1 MPMHCATGGGR
12 RPGLTRRAEPR
23 RRAGLMPGSVVLV
36 LGAEALVES
45 LRRLGA
51 TPVVARDGAE
61 ARALLAEGAWALL
74 LCRWPGDGSGAAG
87 LLEALRHEGRIP
99 GLPVLAVLERPDPRA
114 IMAAAHAGASA
125 CVIEPVTDPE
135 LRARLE
141 LALGRRSAG
150 G

>member
-1 MPMHCATGGGR
+1 MPIRRAAGGRR

-23 RRAGLMPGSVVLV
+23 RRAGLAPGGAVLV

-51 TPVVARDGAE
+51 TPVVARDGAG

-74 LCRWPGDGSGAAG
+74 LCRWPGEGVGTAA
-87 LLEALRHEGRIP
+87 LLEALRREGRVP
-99 GLPVLAVLERPDPRA
+99 GLPVLAVLDRPDPRA
-114 IMAAAHAGASA
+114 IVAAAHAGASA

-141 LALGRRSAG
+141 LALGRRPG
-150 G
+150 GG